1 MKSFCN
7 RIWSVKQ
14 RYGIMGTFIN
24 ILQKLFSLIGIS
36 INRKHCLNFVIAETF
51 AENKD
56 MLNGF
61 TEFKELSYNDFVSY
75 GEKTW
80 FNANKL
86 AFLKSLLSQSGNSA
100 YGIISN
106 DTIVCSGLI
115 STEYFNLNNIKLSFS
130 DGYLWDAYTH
140 PQYRGLGFHK
150 KLINYRIY
158 QLYLHKKTN
167 VLAFVDSYNR
177 ASYKG
182 FISCG
187 FRKAQTYYVYKIG
200 KGKSKT
206 TFQYK
211 YND

>member
-7 RIWSVKQ
+7 KILDVKR
-14 RYGIMGTFIN
+14 RYGISGILTN

-36 INRKHCLNFVIAETF
+36 INRKYCLNFVIAEMF
-51 AENKD
+51 AGNKD
-56 MLNGF
+56 ILKSF
-61 TEFKELSYNDFVSY
+61 AKFKELSYNDFVFY

-80 FNANKL
+80 FNADKL
-86 AFLKSLLSQSGNSA
+86 SFLKSVLSQSGNSA
-100 YGIISN
+100 YGIINN

-130 DGYLWDAYTH
+130 DGYLWDDYTH

-150 KLINYRIY
+150 RLINYRIY
-158 QLYLHKKTN
+158 QLYLRKKTT
-167 VLAFVDSYNR
+167 VLVFVDSYNK

-187 FRKAQTYYVYKIG
+187 FQKAQTYYVYKIG